1 MSAGEIRVVLVPSV
15 PMALTPLPT
24 ELLSAQPRAACSPR
38 LSPDGRR
45 LLYLEGAVGGPHRQC
60 LKLRMVR
67 GLRVLGRPSLLGR
80 SCPPNPSRSPNP
92 PCLSFPIGVWLS
104 PAHLAEAADGDGA

>member
-60 LKLRMVR
+60 LQLRMVR
-67 GLRVLGRPSLLGR
+67 GLCVLGRPSLLGR
-80 SCPPNPSRSPNP
+80 SCPPNP
-92 PCLSFPIGVWLS
+92 PCLSFPVGAWLS
-104 PAHLAEAADGDGA
+104 PAHLADTANGDGA

>member
-1 MSAGEIRVVLVPSV
+1 MSAGDTGVPLVPSV
-15 PMALTPLPT
+15 PVALTPLPT

-60 LKLRMVR
+60 LQLRMVR
-67 GLRVLGRPSLLGR
+67 GTARAG
-80 SCPPNPSRSPNP
+80 PPLPVGQERSPK
-92 PCLSFPIGVWLS
+92 SFSVPKS
-104 PAHLAEAADGDGA
+104 PEPQFPHRGLALPSSPGRHGRR

>member
-1 MSAGEIRVVLVPSV
+1 MVLVPSV

-60 LKLRMVR
+60 LQLQMVR
-67 GLRVLGRPSLLGR
+67 GLCVLGRPSRLGR
-80 SCPPNPSRSPNP
+80 SCPQNTSRSPNP
-92 PCLSFPIGVWLS
+92 PCLSFPIGAWLS
-104 PAHLAEAADGDGA
+104 PAHLADAADGDGA